1 MPDTFYQDK
10 LYPFQDKILKIL
22 GKADTEFYLTGGMAL
37 SRFLL
42 NHRYSDDLD
51 FFLNAS
57 ASFKKQV
64 QTIINLLNKN
74 TIPFKSAIP
83 SEDFFRIL
91 LPLPFEQEKSL
102 QIDFV
107 NDVGFHYGDFHN
119 SELFPRID
127 NWRNILSNKISALS
141 REEAKDVV
149 DLLLISKTYEFE
161 WKEVIGEANQKDAW
175 VDPLAISKRLD
186 EFRIESLQSIKW
198 ITPVDVHA
206 FAKALKKLQQEIFF
220 GKQNSL
226 AASKN
231 PL

>member
-1 MPDTFYQDK
+1 MPDTFYQEK

-22 GKADTEFYLTGGMAL
+22 GRADIEFYLTGGTAL
-37 SRFLL
+37 SRFFL

-57 ASFKKQV
+57 TSFKKQV
-64 QTIINLLNKN
+64 QTIINLLHKN
-74 TIPFKSAIP
+74 TIPFQSAIP
-83 SEDFFRIL
+83 SEDFFRML
-91 LPLPFEQEKSL
+91 LPLPFEHEKSL

-107 NDVGFHYGDFHN
+107 NDVGLHYGDFHS

-141 REEAKDVV
+141 REEAKDIV
-149 DLLLISKTYEFE
+149 DLLSISQIYEFE

-175 VDPLAISKRLD
+175 VEPLAISKRLD
-186 EFRIESLQSIKW
+186 EFRIETLQSIKW
-198 ITPVDVHA
+198 VIPVDVHA
-206 FAKALKKLQQEIFF
+206 FTKALKTLQQDIFF

-226 AASKN
+226 AAREKTQ
-231 PL
+231 